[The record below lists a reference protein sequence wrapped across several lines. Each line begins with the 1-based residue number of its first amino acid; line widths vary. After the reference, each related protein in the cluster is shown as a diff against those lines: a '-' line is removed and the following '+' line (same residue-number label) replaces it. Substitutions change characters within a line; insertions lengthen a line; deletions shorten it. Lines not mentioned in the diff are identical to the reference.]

1 MVTVQP
7 QQPPVFFVRGPSPLA
22 RLVFFSVLSIVLMA
36 VDSRLHYLNEV
47 RQGFST
53 LLYPLEVVASSP
65 IRLYHH
71 VSDYFSD
78 QQALNLQNRQL
89 QQQLVR
95 QAAEMQ
101 RLRSAQAENEHLRSL
116 LQASQKLG
124 RSVRLAEVIHTGRD
138 PFVHKIEVNLGSQQ
152 GVLPGQAVVDGKGV
166 IGQVT
171 RAYPFSSEITLI
183 TDKTLVIPVQVLRNG
198 LRAIAFGQGRDGTLY
213 LPYLPANVDI
223 RTGDELMTS
232 GIDGT
237 YPEGMKVAVVQ
248 KIERED
254 DSPFAHI
261 VCLPVAGVEHYRQ
274 VLIVTNT
281 GPAIPERLQP
291 EKPTELPGKHHNH
304 ASRK

>member
-7 QQPPVFFVRGPSPLA
+7 QQPPAFFVRGPSSLA

-78 QQALNLQNRQL
+78 QQALNAQNRQL
-89 QQQLVR
+89 HQQLM
-95 QAAEMQ
+95 QQSAEMQ
-101 RLRSAQAENEHLRSL
+101 RLIYIQTENKQLRSL
-116 LQASQKLG
+116 LHATQGSG
-124 RSVRLAEVIHTGRD
+124 RSMRLAEVTHTGRD
-138 PFVHKIEVNLGSQQ
+138 LFAHKIEINLGSQH
-152 GVLPGQAVVDGKGV
+152 GVGAGQAVIDGYGV
-166 IGQVT
+166 VGQVT
-171 RAYPFSSEITLI
+171 RVYPFTSEITLL
-183 TDKTLVIPVQVLRNG
+183 TDKALVIPVQVQRNG

-223 RTGDELMTS
+223 RPGDELMTS

-248 KIERED
+248 KIAREN
-254 DSPFAHI
+254 DSPFARI
-261 VCLPVAGVEHYRQ
+261 VCLPVGGVDRHRQ
-274 VLIVTNT
+274 VLIVTSNS
-281 GPAIPERLQP
+281 AVIPEPLQMEP
-291 EKPTELPGKHHNH
+291 LAEPSGKRRAH
-304 ASRK
+304 APRK

>member
-7 QQPPVFFVRGPSPLA
+7 QQPPAFFVRGPSPLA

-47 RQGFST
+47 RQGFFT
-53 LLYPLEVVASSP
+53 LLYPLEVIASSP

-78 QQALNLQNRQL
+78 QQALNTQNRQL
-89 QQQLVR
+89 QQQLAQ

-101 RLRSAQAENEHLRSL
+101 RLAYTQTENDHLRSL
-116 LQASQKLG
+116 LQASQRSG
-124 RSVRLAEVIHTGRD
+124 RNMRLAEVTHAGRD
-138 PFVHKIEVNLGSQQ
+138 PFVHKIEINLGSQH
-152 GVLPGQAVVDGKGV
+152 GVGAGQAVIDGHGV
-166 IGQVT
+166 VGQVT
-171 RAYPFSSEITLI
+171 RVYPFASEITLL
-183 TDKTLVIPVQVLRNG
+183 TDKSLVIPVQVQRNG

-223 RTGDELMTS
+223 RPGDELMTS

-248 KIERED
+248 KIAREN
-254 DSPFAHI
+254 DSPFARI
-261 VCLPVAGVEHYRQ
+261 VCLPVAGIDRHRQ
-274 VLIVTNT
+274 MLIVTST
-281 GPAIPERLQP
+281 GAAIPEPLQMEQP
-291 EKPTELPGKHHNH
+291 AEQPGKRH
-304 ASRK
+304 AHAPRK